1 MTHRY
6 SAERIT
12 LGALLACTQ
21 ALLTALEKAPKRPG
35 ELPFVISDEPH
46 PGDARGRY
54 MRYLTVWQGAVIIRA
69 VGSVDEARALH
80 ADLSRRLLGDGA

>member
-6 SAERIT
+6 SADRIT
-12 LGALLACTQ
+12 LGALLACTP
-21 ALLTALEKAPKRPG
+21 ALLTALEKASKRPG

-54 MRYLTVWQGAVIIRA
+54 MRYLTVWQGVVIVRA
-69 VGSVDEARALH
+69 VASADEAGALH
-80 ADLSRRLLGDGA
+80 AELSKRLLGDGT